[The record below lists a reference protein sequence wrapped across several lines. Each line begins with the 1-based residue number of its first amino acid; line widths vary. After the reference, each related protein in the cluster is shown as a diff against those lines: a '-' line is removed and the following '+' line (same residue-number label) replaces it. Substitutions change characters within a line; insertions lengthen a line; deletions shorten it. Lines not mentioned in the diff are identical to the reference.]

1 MENVNHKELELSILR
16 RCEYKVPGSANRSPA
31 LFFEKVC
38 KGLISKTVRIKNTV
52 NRFNEK

>member
-16 RCEYKVPGSANRSPA
+16 RCEYKVPESANRSPA